1 MLRWVGSLMSS
12 SVAMHVAKSVSAYRL
27 IQKMSQ
33 AQLAEK
39 VGVSRQAI
47 DQIERGN
54 ITPSLKTLEALANA
68 FGVRA
73 ADLLP

>member
-1 MLRWVGSLMSS
+1 MVVQMSTN
-12 SVAMHVAKSVSAYRL
+12 VAMYVAKAVSAYRL
-27 IQKMSQ
+27 IQKLSQ

-73 ADLLP
+73 SDLLP

>member
-1 MLRWVGSLMSS
+1 MSTVS
-12 SVAMHVAKSVSAYRL
+12 MYVAKSVSAYRL